1 MHPLD
6 KAQAEEAA
14 ARELSKT
21 LSGCLGWL
29 TLGTVV
35 LIIALAIILVVK

>member
-29 TLGTVV
+29 VLGTVV
-35 LIIALAIILVVK
+35 LIIALAVIVVVR